1 MSGKVYIVC
10 FCVSKVETGDRVPQE
25 HETPAIAIGMAGI
38 TNSAFLIQGKTCA
51 QRGKVITEPSVLWDP
66 FNVLFYLSQ
75 VGPKFEIHMGLPDSL
90 RSRNQPAESHLV
102 QGQFGVLIV
111 RNLILLLTQ
120 SCTNRKSTRK
130 RMPFSCYDHCSGCH
144 PLLR

>member
-1 MSGKVYIVC
+1 M
-10 FCVSKVETGDRVPQE
+10 
-25 HETPAIAIGMAGI
+25 
-38 TNSAFLIQGKTCA
+38 
-51 QRGKVITEPSVLWDP
+51 ITEPCVLRDP

-75 VGPKFEIHMGLPDSL
+75 AGPKFEIHMGLPDPL

-120 SCTNRKSTRK
+120 AVQRGSQGGKGCLFRAMTTAMDAINYPAKATR
-130 RMPFSCYDHCSGCH
+130 
-144 PLLR
+144 